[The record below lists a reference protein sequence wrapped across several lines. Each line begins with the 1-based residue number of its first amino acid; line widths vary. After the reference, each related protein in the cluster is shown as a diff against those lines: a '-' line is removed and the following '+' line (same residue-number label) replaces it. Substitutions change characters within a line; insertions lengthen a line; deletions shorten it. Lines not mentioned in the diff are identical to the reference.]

1 MKALPTLVAI
11 ACVLS
16 STPAFSQVV
25 PAPTVATDV
34 TSAEL
39 QAALKR
45 GQQDLQ
51 KPGTLTSD
59 RLIGLADMGQYN
71 VAVAMVTRAAS
82 AKPTGALSHL
92 KITEV
97 YYILRGSGTQ
107 VTGTL
112 VNGEASGP
120 SALIGPTVRGNAPLE
135 NARRSRLGPGDIQ
148 IIPPGVAHAWGSID
162 AGGIDYLVYRID
174 PDHLLAMPTPQPTP

>member
-1 MKALPTLVAI
+1 MKAVPSVLAI
-11 ACVLS
+11 VCVVS
-16 STPAFSQVV
+16 SVPAFAQVGV
-25 PAPTVATDV
+25 ASTVATDV
-34 TSAEL
+34 TSADL

-51 KPGTLTSD
+51 KPGASTSD
-59 RLIGLADMGQYN
+59 RLVSVADMGAYN

-82 AKPTGALSHL
+82 EKPTGALSHL

-112 VNGEASGP
+112 VNGKDGGASP
-120 SALIGPTVRGNAPLE
+120 LIGPTLRGDSPLQ
-135 NARRSRLGPGDIQ
+135 NARSSRLGPGDVQ
-148 IIPPGVAHAWGSID
+148 IIPPGVGHTWSSID
-162 AGGIDYLVYRID
+162 PGGIDYLVYRID
-174 PDHLLAMPTPQPTP
+174 PDHLLAIPKPNP